1 VERQRQERDMTDE
14 IIGAHQSDDRRGLLV
29 FDGLPADL
37 HKAEDATLTA
47 DHERAMS
54 GFSAAR
60 FDRPA
65 TPVEKHLLRHLGHAV
80 PDELTTVVTWL
91 DNGSRRR
98 DWPQLHMRSQA

>member
-1 VERQRQERDMTDE
+1 MTDE
-14 IIGAHQSDDRRGLLV
+14 TIGAHQSDDRRGLLV
-29 FDGLPADL
+29 FDRLPEAL
-37 HKAEDATLTA
+37 SNAEDATLTA
-47 DHERAMS
+47 DHAKAMS

-91 DNGSRRR
+91 DDGSRRR
-98 DWPQLHMRSQA
+98 DWPQLHMYSKS

>member
-1 VERQRQERDMTDE
+1 MTDE
-14 IIGAHQSDDRRGLLV
+14 TIGAHQSDDRRGLLV

-37 HKAEDATLTA
+37 DDAENATLTA

-65 TPVEKHLLRHLGHAV
+65 TPTEKQLLRHLGHVV
-80 PDELTTVVTWL
+80 PDHLTTVVTWL
-91 DNGSRRR
+91 TNGSRRR
-98 DWPQLHMRSQA
+98 DWPQLHMGGQS

>member
-1 VERQRQERDMTDE
+1 MTDE
-14 IIGAHQSDDRRGLLV
+14 TIGAHQSDDRRGLLV
-29 FDGLPADL
+29 FDGLPAKLSD
-37 HKAEDATLTA
+37 AEDATLTA
-47 DHERAMS
+47 DHAKAMS

-91 DNGSRRR
+91 DDGSRRR
-98 DWPQLHMRSQA
+98 DWPQLHMHSKS

>member
-1 VERQRQERDMTDE
+1 MTDE
-14 IIGAHQSDDRRGLLV
+14 TIGAHQTDDRRGLLV
-29 FDGLPADL
+29 FDRLPAELDS
-37 HKAEDATLTA
+37 AEDATLAA
-47 DHERAMS
+47 DHARAMS

-80 PDELTTVVTWL
+80 PEELTTVVTWL

-98 DWPQLHMRSQA
+98 DWPQLHMYSQP